1 MCYSSASFKYRTA
14 TAREQRSP
22 AFHIQG
28 QEQAS
33 LAPYLAT
40 AQKASA
46 HAKASETQNL
56 RAPEFCS
63 DAGDQERYQT
73 WRCLHL
79 KDWEELLARV
89 LCKDKI

>member
-1 MCYSSASFKYRTA
+1 MTSEPRSAPADELSSMYLCC
-14 TAREQRSP
+14 RSP
-22 AFHIQG
+22 GAVPKKTG
-28 QEQAS
+28 SDRMS
-33 LAPYLAT
+33 LKNTPLGPGPEKT
-40 AQKASA
+40 S
-46 HAKASETQNL
+46 NL
-56 RAPEFCS
+56 GLVLLLQFCS